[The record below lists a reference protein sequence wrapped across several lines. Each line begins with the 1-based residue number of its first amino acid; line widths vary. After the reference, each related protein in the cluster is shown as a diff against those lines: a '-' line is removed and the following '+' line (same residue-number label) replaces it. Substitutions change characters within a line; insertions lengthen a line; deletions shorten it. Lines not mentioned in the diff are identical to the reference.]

1 MLVKLFAAF
10 AFADKPSLGLDPTI
24 ERVQGQKT
32 QYIIAV
38 HPDNDRGKPRRFL
51 TRNIISSYGAEP
63 LRGRGT
69 RVFQVTEIDEEGR
82 SRGPD
87 VVLKDIWI
95 DYDRMREGAVL
106 AQLYDD
112 ADEEGRKLVRKHFL
126 TTICH
131 GDVWTKPGVVDD
143 TRNGLMR
150 GLELPKSTF

>member
-1 MLVKLFAAF
+1 M
-10 AFADKPSLGLDPTI
+10 
-24 ERVQGQKT
+24 
-32 QYIIAV
+32 
-38 HPDNDRGKPRRFL
+38 
-51 TRNIISSYGAEP
+51 
-63 LRGRGT
+63 
-69 RVFQVTEIDEEGR
+69 
-82 SRGPD
+82 
-87 VVLKDIWI
+87 LKDIWI

-150 GLELPKSTF
+150 GLELPKSTFELRQKESVIVTSKFASGSGGLRATSRLHLPHPNRKYTSKTHYRIVFKELGTTIDMMPCYHDVIQSLLDIVTGMF